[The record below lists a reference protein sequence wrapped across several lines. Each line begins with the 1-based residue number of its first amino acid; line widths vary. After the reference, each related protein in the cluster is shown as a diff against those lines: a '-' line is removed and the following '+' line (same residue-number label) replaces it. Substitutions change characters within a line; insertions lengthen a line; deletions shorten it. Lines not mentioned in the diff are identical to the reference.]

1 MMQTTHSSLTGR
13 KRADAL
19 LVPITQDHGKAVWP
33 TLLKKRPPECDGP
46 LQLKDFSAKEGET
59 LVIYPAK
66 QEEPRWILFG
76 LGDASSLTTEKLRR
90 GYSNAAKQALKVG
103 CKSINVLTPTL
114 QYLAEEQL
122 FQGASEGLFLTNYR
136 FDRLK
141 GKDAKKE
148 PLLQEMHWITDCKKA
163 LPIAKHAWVIC
174 EGVHMARDLVNGNAD
189 DVTPEHLTEVAKS
202 IAKSDKGVKATIL
215 DRKQMAKLGMEL
227 LLAVGRGSTN
237 PPYMIILEYKGAPKS
252 KEQTVLIGKGVT
264 YDTGGLNIKPTGSME
279 TMKCDMGG
287 AAAVLAAFATAV
299 KLKLKVNLV
308 VVVPTTENS
317 IDANSYKPGDVYGSY
332 LGKTV
337 EIGNTDAEGRLILAD
352 ALAYSVEHFKPTRV
366 IDVATLTGAIEIALG
381 NETTGLF
388 SNNDALADGLIRA
401 GSDTFERVWRMPIH
415 EEYREQLKSEIADI
429 KNHGGRSGGSITA
442 ALFLQ
447 EFVGKTPWAHL
458 DVAGTAYVN
467 EAKRYHGR
475 FGTGIGVR
483 LLVEYLE
490 SLAT

>member
-1 MMQTTHSSLTGR
+1 MLQTITHSLTAR
-13 KRADAL
+13 KKADAL
-19 LVPITQDHGKAVWP
+19 LVPITQDHGKDVWP
-33 TLLKKRPPECDGP
+33 SFLKKRPPECEGP
-46 LQLKDFSAKEGET
+46 LHLNDFSAKEGESI
-59 LVIYPAK
+59 VIYPAK

-76 LGDASSLTTEKLRR
+76 LGDAASLTTEKLRR
-90 GYSNAAKQALKVG
+90 GYSIAAKQALKLS
-103 CKSINVLTPTL
+103 CKSINVLTPSL
-114 QYLAEEQL
+114 KYLAEEQL
-122 FQGASEGLFLTNYR
+122 FQGASEGIYLSNYR
-136 FDRLK
+136 FDLLK
-141 GKDAKKE
+141 GKEAKRTPLIKE
-148 PLLQEMHWITDCKKA
+148 IHWITDYKKA
-163 LPIAKHAWVIC
+163 LPIVQHAYTIS

-189 DVTPEHLTEVAKS
+189 DVTPEYLTEVAKG
-202 IAKSDKGVKATIL
+202 IAKKEKGVKVTIL
-215 DRKQMAKLGMEL
+215 DRKQMAKLGMDL

-237 PPYMIILEYKGAPKS
+237 PPYLITLEYKGAPKS
-252 KEQTVLIGKGVT
+252 NEQTVLVGKGVT

-287 AAAVLAAFATAV
+287 AAAVLATFATAV
-299 KLKLKVNLV
+299 KLKLKINLV

-317 IDANSYKPGDVYGSY
+317 VDANSYKPGDVYGSY

-352 ALAYSVEHFKPTRV
+352 ALAYSVEHFKPTRI

-429 KNHGGRSGGSITA
+429 KNHGGRSGGAVTA
-442 ALFLQ
+442 AIFLQ

-458 DVAGTAYVN
+458 DVAGTAYLN
-467 EAKRYHGR
+467 EPKRYHGR

-483 LLVEYLE
+483 LLTEYLE

>member
-1 MMQTTHSSLTGR
+1 MQQSITHSFTAR
-13 KRADAL
+13 KKADAL
-19 LVPITQDHGKAVWP
+19 LVPITQDHGKVVWP
-33 TLLKKRPPECDGP
+33 SFLKKRPAECEGP
-46 LQLKDFSAKEGET
+46 LHLNDFSAKEGESI
-59 LVIYPAK
+59 VIYPAK

-76 LGDASSLTTEKLRR
+76 LGDAASLTTEKLRR
-90 GYSNAAKQALKVG
+90 GYSIAAKQALKLS
-103 CKSINVLTPTL
+103 CKSINVLTPSL
-114 QYLAEEQL
+114 KYLAEEQL
-122 FQGASEGLFLTNYR
+122 FQGASEGIYLSNYR
-136 FDRLK
+136 FDLLK
-141 GKDAKKE
+141 GKEAKRTPLIKE
-148 PLLQEMHWITDCKKA
+148 IHWITDYKKA
-163 LPIAKHAWVIC
+163 LPIVQHAYTIC

-189 DVTPEHLTEVAKS
+189 DVTPEYLTEVAKG
-202 IAKSDKGVKATIL
+202 IAKKEKGVKVTIL
-215 DRKQMAKLGMEL
+215 DRKQMAKLGMDL

-237 PPYMIILEYKGAPKS
+237 PPYLITLEYKGAPKS
-252 KEQTVLIGKGVT
+252 NEQTVLVGKGVT

-287 AAAVLAAFATAV
+287 AAAVLATFATAV

-317 IDANSYKPGDVYGSY
+317 VDANSYKPGDVYGSY
-332 LGKTV
+332 MGKTV

-352 ALAYSVEHFKPTRV
+352 ALAYSVEHFKPTRI

-429 KNHGGRSGGSITA
+429 KNHGGRSGGAVTA
-442 ALFLQ
+442 AIFLQ
-447 EFVGKTPWAHL
+447 EFIGKTPWAHL
-458 DVAGTAYVN
+458 DVAGTAYLN
-467 EAKRYHGR
+467 EPKRYHGR
-475 FGTGIGVR
+475 FGTGVGVR
-483 LLVEYLE
+483 LLTEYLE